1 MHSFKYFVEN
11 FLTEAQL
18 SKGELTDAN
27 GRISEHAFHHAINS
41 YYNKRVSGMSHEQ
54 ALDELHH
61 QSSQASFKKDG
72 GESDEMKPF
81 KKKLKHGRFDKLYS
95 DTVKSAAHFIHHL
108 HTEGFSVA
116 GPPHATG
123 AGQERGVE
131 EKYGVSSN
139 ADVVVPIVK
148 HSTETSEHSEDPL
161 SSLKH
166 GEGLLAGV
174 SLKVSGYGESGKKSA
189 SDKLRGPGFAVL
201 HHHISNLVGA
211 VLGPTAKK
219 NLDSLHKKAKSSLD
233 FDEDHPL
240 MQKTPDGKQTKLLA
254 VKGVINSNP
263 QLFKKTDK
271 SGKELLAKIT
281 RRIPKGSEQ
290 AKQYDEI
297 AKEKKL
303 PTSDELHKHHEESS
317 DKNSIPNYYSAA
329 ARALNRVYSKVRTH
343 PDEHGRLLKNFH
355 SEISGIPDRQSKERK
370 VIRIFHVSVANDGE
384 EPKTKVANLPRLL
397 RNAHDFD
404 IKNASDPNRQFSVS
418 YTPGSQSF
426 TIKRSTGSTLFSVSH
441 DRRFTNIKSGSG
453 LMPNKPIGKSL
464 AFYKDRSWSGR

>member
-1 MHSFKYFVEN
+1 VEN
-11 FLTEAQL
+11 FLTEAEL

-27 GRISEHAFHHAINS
+27 GRVSEHAFHYAINS
-41 YYNKRVSGMSHEQ
+41 YYNKRLSNMSHEQ
-54 ALDELHH
+54 ALNELHQ
-61 QSSQASFKKDG
+61 QSSQASQKEDG
-72 GESDEMKPF
+72 GESDEMKP
-81 KKKLKHGRFDKLYS
+81 LKEKIKNNRFDKLYS

-123 AGQERGVE
+123 AGQEKGVE

-148 HSTETSEHSEDPL
+148 HGTETSEDSEDHL

-166 GEGLLAGV
+166 GQKMLAGV
-174 SLKVSGYGESGKKSA
+174 SLKVSGYGESGKKSG

-201 HHHISNLVGA
+201 HQHITDLVGN
-211 VLGPTAKK
+211 VLGQTAKR
-219 NLDSLHKKAKSSLD
+219 NLDLLHRRAKNSLD

-240 MQKTPDGKQTKLLA
+240 MQKMSNSKQTKLLA
-254 VKGVINSNP
+254 VKSVINSNP
-263 QLFKKTDK
+263 ELFKKTDK
-271 SGKELLAKIT
+271 SGKELLGKIT
-281 RRIPKGSEQ
+281 RRIPKGSQ
-290 AKQYDEI
+290 AAQQYDDI
-297 AKEKKL
+297 AAKTEGL
-303 PTSDELHKHHEESS
+303 PKAEDLHRYHEEASDES
-317 DKNSIPNYYSAA
+317 SIPNYYSAA
-329 ARALNRVYSKVRTH
+329 AHALNRVYSKVRTR
-343 PDEHGRLLKNFH
+343 PDEYGRLAKTFH

-370 VIRIFHVSVANDGE
+370 VIRIFHVSTSNDGA

-404 IKNASDPNRQFSVS
+404 IKNAADRNRQISVS

-426 TIKRSTGSTLFSVSH
+426 SIKRSTGDTLFSVGH

-453 LMPNKPIGKSL
+453 LMPNKPLGKSL
-464 AFYKDRSWSGR
+464 AFYKGTPWSGK